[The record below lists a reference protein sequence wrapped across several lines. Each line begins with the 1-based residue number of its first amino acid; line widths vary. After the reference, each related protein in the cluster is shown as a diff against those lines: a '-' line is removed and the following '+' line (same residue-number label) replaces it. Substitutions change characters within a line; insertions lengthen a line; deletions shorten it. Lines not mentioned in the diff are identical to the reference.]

1 MKNEESTMKLG
12 TPRTLGLA
20 FAAVA
25 LLSLSALAADPAP
38 APAASTYNVD
48 AVHSSV
54 GFKVR
59 HLVGKVPGSFKEY
72 TGTIVGDPK
81 DPQNASITLT
91 IKAASITTANEGRD
105 KHLNSPDFFDTAKYP
120 EITFKSSKIT
130 PKDGDQYEV
139 AGTFTMHGVTKEIV
153 VPVFFGGVAKDP
165 WGNERAGFSVDMTL
179 NRKDYGINFNKVL
192 DQGGTMLGDDV
203 TISIE
208 IEAVKKSADKPAEK
222 K

>member
-1 MKNEESTMKLG
+1 MKLG

-20 FAAVA
+20 LAAFA
-25 LLSLSALAADPAP
+25 LLSLTALAADPAAP
-38 APAASTYNVD
+38 APAAAGATYNVD

-59 HLVGKVPGSFKEY
+59 HLVGKVPGSFKEFS
-72 TGTIVGDPK
+72 GAIVGDPK
-81 DPQNASITLT
+81 DPANASITLT
-91 IKAASITTANEGRD
+91 IKAASITTDNEGRD

-120 EITFKSSKIT
+120 EITFKSTKIT
-130 PKDGDQYEV
+130 PRGGDQYEV
-139 AGTFTMHGVTKEIV
+139 AGTFTMHGMSKEIV

-179 NRKDYGINFNKVL
+179 NRKDYGIIWNKVL

-203 TISIE
+203 AISIE
-208 IEAVKKSADKPAEK
+208 IEAVKKAAEK